1 MPSSARFFSSSL
13 RRKSFFKAGL
23 NGIKNEVDIGGQSAK
38 FFPLMKSDMTNTV
51 LVFALG
57 VFAALDVLFAVRAV
71 VGQRELRT
79 LQTQANQA
87 QVGMVQLQQLR
98 ALVVD
103 VQEYSR

>member
-1 MPSSARFFSSSL
+1 
-13 RRKSFFKAGL
+13 
-23 NGIKNEVDIGGQSAK
+23 
-38 FFPLMKSDMTNTV
+38 MKSEMTNTV

-71 VGQRELRT
+71 VGQRELRA

-103 VQEYSR
+103 VQEYSKRTPSPELNRILSELEAKPATR